1 MPKPEE
7 RPAARPHDLI
17 LESRTTLTV
26 TGVQKVLHCSPE
38 SAALET
44 GKGTLHLAGA
54 QLSVVSLDLEAGE
67 AKLTGRFDALEYTR
81 TAARRGL
88 LAPASALMLPVL
100 QPAQLGRELAACTIL
115 GAAVGVVRAFFP
127 VRGRG
132 AFVPDALLTGAVLFG
147 VQSYAAAL
155 SSAGV
160 LRWYMVLAAFAAA
173 LCTAAVLGIPVRWAG
188 QCLAWV
194 LGAPVRLA
202 RQWVL
207 RPLAVRHAARRAAR
221 KERRNAKRTA
231 KNPKKNLPNQRRV
244 LYNSNV
250 SK

>member
-1 MPKPEE
+1 
-7 RPAARPHDLI
+7 
-17 LESRTTLTV
+17 
-26 TGVQKVLHCSPE
+26 
-38 SAALET
+38 
-44 GKGTLHLAGA
+44 
-54 QLSVVSLDLEAGE
+54 
-67 AKLTGRFDALEYTR
+67 
-81 TAARRGL
+81 
-88 LAPASALMLPVL
+88 MLPVL
-100 QPAQLGRELAACTIL
+100 QPARLGRELAACTIL

-173 LCTAAVLGIPVRWAG
+173 LCTAAVLGIPVR
-188 QCLAWV
+188 CLAWV

>member
-1 MPKPEE
+1 M
-7 RPAARPHDLI
+7 
-17 LESRTTLTV
+17 
-26 TGVQKVLHCSPE
+26 
-38 SAALET
+38 
-44 GKGTLHLAGA
+44 
-54 QLSVVSLDLEAGE
+54 
-67 AKLTGRFDALEYTR
+67 
-81 TAARRGL
+81 
-88 LAPASALMLPVL
+88 
-100 QPAQLGRELAACTIL
+100 
-115 GAAVGVVRAFFP
+115 
-127 VRGRG
+127 
-132 AFVPDALLTGAVLFG
+132 PDALLTGAVLFG

-188 QCLAWV
+188 RCLAWV
-194 LGAPVRLA
+194 LGVPVRLA

-207 RPLAVRHAARRAAR
+207 RPLAVRHAARCAAR

-244 LYNSNV
+244 LYNSNI

>member
-1 MPKPEE
+1 MTK
-7 RPAARPHDLI
+7 RFG
-17 LESRTTLTV
+17 S
-26 TGVQKVLHCSPE
+26 
-38 SAALET
+38 
-44 GKGTLHLAGA
+44 
-54 QLSVVSLDLEAGE
+54 LS
-67 AKLTGRFDALEYTR
+67 
-81 TAARRGL
+81 
-88 LAPASALMLPVL
+88 
-100 QPAQLGRELAACTIL
+100 
-115 GAAVGVVRAFFP
+115 
-127 VRGRG
+127 
-132 AFVPDALLTGAVLFG
+132 
-147 VQSYAAAL
+147 
-155 SSAGV
+155 
-160 LRWYMVLAAFAAA
+160 AFAAA

>member
-1 MPKPEE
+1 
-7 RPAARPHDLI
+7 
-17 LESRTTLTV
+17 
-26 TGVQKVLHCSPE
+26 
-38 SAALET
+38 
-44 GKGTLHLAGA
+44 
-54 QLSVVSLDLEAGE
+54 
-67 AKLTGRFDALEYTR
+67 
-81 TAARRGL
+81 
-88 LAPASALMLPVL
+88 MLPVL

-173 LCTAAVLGIPVRWAG
+173 LCTAAVLGIPVR
-188 QCLAWV
+188 CLAWV
-194 LGAPVRLA
+194 LGVPVRLA

>member
-1 MPKPEE
+1 
-7 RPAARPHDLI
+7 
-17 LESRTTLTV
+17 
-26 TGVQKVLHCSPE
+26 
-38 SAALET
+38 
-44 GKGTLHLAGA
+44 
-54 QLSVVSLDLEAGE
+54 
-67 AKLTGRFDALEYTR
+67 
-81 TAARRGL
+81 
-88 LAPASALMLPVL
+88 MLPVL

-173 LCTAAVLGIPVRWAG
+173 LCTAAVLGIPVR
-188 QCLAWV
+188 CLAWV

-207 RPLAVRHAARRAAR
+207 RPLAQRHAARRAAR
-221 KERRNAKRTA
+221 KERRNAKRTT

>member
-1 MPKPEE
+1 
-7 RPAARPHDLI
+7 
-17 LESRTTLTV
+17 
-26 TGVQKVLHCSPE
+26 
-38 SAALET
+38 
-44 GKGTLHLAGA
+44 
-54 QLSVVSLDLEAGE
+54 
-67 AKLTGRFDALEYTR
+67 
-81 TAARRGL
+81 
-88 LAPASALMLPVL
+88 MLPVL
-100 QPAQLGRELAACTIL
+100 QPAQLGWELAACTIL

-194 LGAPVRLA
+194 LGVPVRLARQWVLGVPVRLA

>member
-54 QLSVVSLDLEAGE
+54 QL
-67 AKLTGRFDALEYTR
+67 
-81 TAARRGL
+81 ARRRL

-100 QPAQLGRELAACTIL
+100 QPAQLGRELAACTIM

-221 KERRNAKRTA
+221 KERRNAKRTT

>member
-1 MPKPEE
+1 
-7 RPAARPHDLI
+7 
-17 LESRTTLTV
+17 
-26 TGVQKVLHCSPE
+26 
-38 SAALET
+38 
-44 GKGTLHLAGA
+44 
-54 QLSVVSLDLEAGE
+54 
-67 AKLTGRFDALEYTR
+67 
-81 TAARRGL
+81 
-88 LAPASALMLPVL
+88 MLPVL

-127 VRGRG
+127 VRGRS

-173 LCTAAVLGIPVRWAG
+173 LCTAAVLGIPVR
-188 QCLAWV
+188 CLAWV

-221 KERRNAKRTA
+221 KERRDAKRTA
-231 KNPKKNLPNQRRV
+231 KNQKKNLPNQRRV

>member
-1 MPKPEE
+1 M
-7 RPAARPHDLI
+7 I
-17 LESRTTLTV
+17 
-26 TGVQKVLHCSPE
+26 
-38 SAALET
+38 
-44 GKGTLHLAGA
+44 
-54 QLSVVSLDLEAGE
+54 
-67 AKLTGRFDALEYTR
+67 
-81 TAARRGL
+81 
-88 LAPASALMLPVL
+88 PVL
-100 QPAQLGRELAACTIL
+100 PPPALGQEIAACAVL
-115 GAAVGVVRAFFP
+115 GGCTGAVRAFFP
-127 VRGRG
+127 VKGC
-132 AFVPDALLTGAVLFG
+132 AAALPDVLWVGAVLTA
-147 VQSYAAAL
+147 VQSYAAGE
-155 SSAGV
+155 SYAGV

-207 RPLAVRHAARRAAR
+207 RPLAQRHAARRAAR
-221 KERRNAKRTA
+221 KERRNAKRTT

>member
-81 TAARRGL
+81 TARCRGL

-207 RPLAVRHAARRAAR
+207 RPLAVAARSAPRSTQR
-221 KERRNAKRTA
+221 TPER
-231 KNPKKNLPNQRRV
+231 KKNRKKSEKELAKPAPCV
-244 LYNSNV
+244 V
-250 SK
+250 

>member
-1 MPKPEE
+1 
-7 RPAARPHDLI
+7 
-17 LESRTTLTV
+17 
-26 TGVQKVLHCSPE
+26 
-38 SAALET
+38 
-44 GKGTLHLAGA
+44 
-54 QLSVVSLDLEAGE
+54 
-67 AKLTGRFDALEYTR
+67 
-81 TAARRGL
+81 
-88 LAPASALMLPVL
+88 MLPVL

-207 RPLAVRHAARRAAR
+207 RAAQPAARSAPRSTQR
-221 KERRNAKRTA
+221 TPER
-231 KNPKKNLPNQRRV
+231 KKNRKKSEKELAKPAPCV
-244 LYNSNV
+244 V
-250 SK
+250 

>member
-1 MPKPEE
+1 
-7 RPAARPHDLI
+7 
-17 LESRTTLTV
+17 
-26 TGVQKVLHCSPE
+26 
-38 SAALET
+38 
-44 GKGTLHLAGA
+44 
-54 QLSVVSLDLEAGE
+54 
-67 AKLTGRFDALEYTR
+67 
-81 TAARRGL
+81 
-88 LAPASALMLPVL
+88 MLPVL

-173 LCTAAVLGIPVRWAG
+173 LCTAAVLGIPVR
-188 QCLAWV
+188 CLAWV

-221 KERRNAKRTA
+221 KERRNAKRTT
-231 KNPKKNLPNQRRV
+231 KNPKKNLPNKRRV

>member
-1 MPKPEE
+1 
-7 RPAARPHDLI
+7 
-17 LESRTTLTV
+17 
-26 TGVQKVLHCSPE
+26 
-38 SAALET
+38 
-44 GKGTLHLAGA
+44 
-54 QLSVVSLDLEAGE
+54 
-67 AKLTGRFDALEYTR
+67 
-81 TAARRGL
+81 
-88 LAPASALMLPVL
+88 MLPVL

-188 QCLAWV
+188 RCLAWV

-202 RQWVL
+202 RQWPYHVEPIEL
-207 RPLAVRHAARRAAR
+207 TKKRQRKIFLVQHLLGWARY
-221 KERRNAKRTA
+221 
-231 KNPKKNLPNQRRV
+231 LF
-244 LYNSNV
+244 
-250 SK
+250 

>member
-1 MPKPEE
+1 
-7 RPAARPHDLI
+7 
-17 LESRTTLTV
+17 
-26 TGVQKVLHCSPE
+26 
-38 SAALET
+38 
-44 GKGTLHLAGA
+44 
-54 QLSVVSLDLEAGE
+54 
-67 AKLTGRFDALEYTR
+67 
-81 TAARRGL
+81 
-88 LAPASALMLPVL
+88 MLPVL

-147 VQSYAAAL
+147 MQSYAAAL

-194 LGAPVRLA
+194 LGAP
-202 RQWVL
+202 
-207 RPLAVRHAARRAAR
+207 ARRAAR
-221 KERRNAKRTA
+221 KERRNAKRTT

>member
-81 TAARRGL
+81 TAARRRL

-207 RPLAVRHAARRAAR
+207 RPLAAAARGAPRSTQR
-221 KERRNAKRTA
+221 TPER
-231 KNPKKNLPNQRRV
+231 KKNHKKSEKELAKPAPCV
-244 LYNSNV
+244 V
-250 SK
+250 

>member
-1 MPKPEE
+1 
-7 RPAARPHDLI
+7 
-17 LESRTTLTV
+17 
-26 TGVQKVLHCSPE
+26 
-38 SAALET
+38 
-44 GKGTLHLAGA
+44 
-54 QLSVVSLDLEAGE
+54 
-67 AKLTGRFDALEYTR
+67 
-81 TAARRGL
+81 
-88 LAPASALMLPVL
+88 MLPVL

-115 GAAVGVVRAFFP
+115 GAAVGAVRAFFP

-188 QCLAWV
+188 RCLAWV

-207 RPLAVRHAARRAAR
+207 RPRAAQHAKNAGTQKEPQKIR
-221 KERRNAKRTA
+221 KRTCQTSAVCCIIQTYQSKRRDAVCLLRRWGRVQWQIRAAKRAGSVRLA
-231 KNPKKNLPNQRRV
+231 KR
-244 LYNSNV
+244 
-250 SK
+250 

>member
-1 MPKPEE
+1 
-7 RPAARPHDLI
+7 
-17 LESRTTLTV
+17 
-26 TGVQKVLHCSPE
+26 
-38 SAALET
+38 
-44 GKGTLHLAGA
+44 
-54 QLSVVSLDLEAGE
+54 
-67 AKLTGRFDALEYTR
+67 
-81 TAARRGL
+81 
-88 LAPASALMLPVL
+88 MLPVL
-100 QPAQLGRELAACTIL
+100 QPAQLGRELVACTIL

-173 LCTAAVLGIPVRWAG
+173 LCTAAVLGIPVR
-188 QCLAWV
+188 
-194 LGAPVRLA
+194 LA

-207 RPLAVRHAARRAAR
+207 RPLTVRHAARRAAR

>member
-1 MPKPEE
+1 
-7 RPAARPHDLI
+7 
-17 LESRTTLTV
+17 
-26 TGVQKVLHCSPE
+26 
-38 SAALET
+38 
-44 GKGTLHLAGA
+44 
-54 QLSVVSLDLEAGE
+54 
-67 AKLTGRFDALEYTR
+67 
-81 TAARRGL
+81 
-88 LAPASALMLPVL
+88 MLPVL

-147 VQSYAAAL
+147 VPSYAAAL

-173 LCTAAVLGIPVRWAG
+173 LCTAAVLGIPVR
-188 QCLAWV
+188 CLAWV

>member
-1 MPKPEE
+1 
-7 RPAARPHDLI
+7 
-17 LESRTTLTV
+17 
-26 TGVQKVLHCSPE
+26 
-38 SAALET
+38 
-44 GKGTLHLAGA
+44 
-54 QLSVVSLDLEAGE
+54 
-67 AKLTGRFDALEYTR
+67 
-81 TAARRGL
+81 
-88 LAPASALMLPVL
+88 MLPVL
-100 QPAQLGRELAACTIL
+100 QPAQLGRELAACTIM

-127 VRGRG
+127 VRGRS

-173 LCTAAVLGIPVRWAG
+173 LCTAAVLGIPVR
-188 QCLAWV
+188 CLAWV

-207 RPLAVRHAARRAAR
+207 RPLAQRHAARRAAR

>member
-1 MPKPEE
+1 
-7 RPAARPHDLI
+7 
-17 LESRTTLTV
+17 
-26 TGVQKVLHCSPE
+26 
-38 SAALET
+38 
-44 GKGTLHLAGA
+44 
-54 QLSVVSLDLEAGE
+54 
-67 AKLTGRFDALEYTR
+67 
-81 TAARRGL
+81 
-88 LAPASALMLPVL
+88 MLPVL

-127 VRGRG
+127 VRGRS

-207 RPLAVRHAARRAAR
+207 GAPVRLARQWVLRPLAVRHAAHRAAR
-221 KERRNAKRTA
+221 KERRNAKRTT

>member
-1 MPKPEE
+1 
-7 RPAARPHDLI
+7 
-17 LESRTTLTV
+17 
-26 TGVQKVLHCSPE
+26 
-38 SAALET
+38 
-44 GKGTLHLAGA
+44 
-54 QLSVVSLDLEAGE
+54 
-67 AKLTGRFDALEYTR
+67 
-81 TAARRGL
+81 
-88 LAPASALMLPVL
+88 MLPVL

-147 VQSYAAAL
+147 VQSYAAAH

-173 LCTAAVLGIPVRWAG
+173 LCTAAVLGIPVR
-188 QCLAWV
+188 CLAWV